1 MEKNKGGAKKVFVL
15 ILGIIVVYWAI
26 NNFSI
31 IGNAFTRIVDI
42 IFPFILGGCIAFI
55 LNIPMSYLER
65 KLSEEKDKKSK
76 NKKSNKNRVLIKII
90 SLLLSVLL
98 IAIIITLITKLIVPE
113 LINIVNLLIYNIP
126 YYTEELTN
134 IIQNNGQDI
143 QDVLTDMNITPER
156 IKTELISNL
165 SNILTSSISIVGNI
179 ISTVTNFVVAI
190 IFAGYILMNKEK
202 LEEQVKKLL
211 YAYLSKEWAEKV
223 INIGS
228 TAKSIFSSFFT
239 VQCLEATILG
249 SLCIIGM
256 LILKIPYAVPIGVLI
271 GVTAL
276 VPIIGAFIGIIIGAI
291 LILSVAP
298 FKVITFV
305 IFVLILQQIEGNL
318 IYPKV
323 VGDSVGLPG
332 IWVLVAVSVGGKLFG
347 IVGMLIGVPTASVI
361 YTLIKRDV
369 DKKLKDKNVEEI

>member
-1 MEKNKGGAKKVFVL
+1 MEKKKGGLKKVFIL
-15 ILGIIVVYWAI
+15 ILGIIVAYWAI
-26 NNFSI
+26 NNISI
-31 IGNAFTRIVDI
+31 IGNAFSRIVDI
-42 IFPFILGGCIAFI
+42 LFPFILGGCIAFI
-55 LNIPMSYLER
+55 LNIPMSFFER
-65 KLSEEKDKKSK
+65 KLSTGKSK
-76 NKKSNKNRVLIKII
+76 KGKKKKSNKNKTLIKIV
-90 SLLLSVLL
+90 SLILSILV
-98 IAIIITLITKLIVPE
+98 IAVIITLIIKLIVPE

-126 YYTEELTN
+126 YYTEELSK
-134 IIQNNGQDI
+134 IIANNGQDI
-143 QDVLTDMNITPER
+143 QEVLADMNITSER
-156 IKTELISNL
+156 IKTELINNL
-165 SNILTSSISIVGNI
+165 SNIVTSSISIVGSI

-202 LEEQVKKLL
+202 IQEQAKKLL
-211 YAYLSKEWAEKV
+211 YAYLSKEWAEKI
-223 INIGS
+223 INVGS
-228 TAKSIFSSFFT
+228 TTKKIFSSFFT

-249 SLCIIGM
+249 TLCSIGM

-276 VPIIGAFIGIIIGAI
+276 VPIIGAFVGIIIGAI
-291 LILSVAP
+291 LILSINP
-298 FKVITFV
+298 IKVITFV

-361 YTLIKRDV
+361 YTLIKKDV
-369 DKKLKDKNVEEI
+369 DKKLKEKNIIEN